1 MTAPALY
8 ASSRGRAYDGRR
20 LLARSFHIRPLFGA
34 RQLGTVA
41 ACVLALFVVVAQP
54 VASLAW
60 LGGAHATPGQ
70 AALHDEAVE
79 AGLPHHGESG
89 HHAQEPSRGDGETE
103 AHVPRPALGPDFA
116 SAAPHAGPFQDLL
129 QTLSQGIV
137 AMAPDTPSPGDPA
150 GGASLAEN
158 LPSQHSPPVPHRPPI
173 LLLPTIDVM

>member
-1 MTAPALY
+1 MT
-8 ASSRGRAYDGRR
+8 YDGLR
-20 LLARSFHIRPLFGA
+20 LLAWPFHIRPFFDARRLGA
-34 RQLGTVA
+34 VA

-60 LGGAHATPGQ
+60 LGGAHATPEQ

-79 AGLPHHGESG
+79 AGLPHHHGESG
-89 HHAQEPSRGDGETE
+89 HRAHEPPRADDETD
-103 AHVPRPALGPDFA
+103 AHIPRPALGQNFT

-129 QTLSQGIV
+129 QTLSQGML

-158 LPSQHSPPVPHRPPI
+158 LPSQHSPPVPQRPPI
-173 LLLPTIDVM
+173 LLLPTIDVL